1 MGCIRQIGFCPWL
14 FLIYLKQ
21 TNTSASTYCFLLQ
34 VINFLLSI
42 FCCIKQFQFHNT
54 SMFASLTSNQKK
66 RKEDEEKIIL
76 DVHIRFLLITLKFV
90 YELQTSESVYYQF
103 NYRKMNVFKHQFISM
118 YEEID
123 T

>member
-1 MGCIRQIGFCPWL
+1 
-14 FLIYLKQ
+14 
-21 TNTSASTYCFLLQ
+21 
-34 VINFLLSI
+34 
-42 FCCIKQFQFHNT
+42 
-54 SMFASLTSNQKK
+54 MFASLTSNQKK

-76 DVHIRFLLITLKFV
+76 DITLKFV
-90 YELQTSESVYYQF
+90 YEWQTSKSVYYQF